1 MFSHTQLHALWQGR
15 LASLVQGQ
23 LGHIVASPQLVITAG
38 VTGAIFK
45 WLALRAKT
53 APSLLAGDYP
63 DTSACCLDR
72 NHPWIPFVALP
83 PDLGKVC
90 SHQVWMV
97 YWHFA
102 AACLL
107 HTWHWWE
114 RVEVA
119 SAAQPLDAQPC
130 PLVSLLFELR
140 SAAVPPGQLCLL
152 GNPLPA
158 IRKFLPVLAPNHA
171 NSVAESYATILE
183 SVGSELGISC
193 KFSWRVAHDVAP
205 QRTTRQTSTTVAGV
219 APMDLDGTSI
229 VPVVVRPHPSEP
241 LPSANAFDGWYS
253 DLYFALQPDPR
264 DKNLAAT
271 FGFSTDTVFSFTAPP
286 PQLLF
291 CLKDTDRSPVAFPP
305 SFQLFRCIYHA
316 VQAR

>member
-107 HTWHWWE
+107 HTWHWW
-114 RVEVA
+114 
-119 SAAQPLDAQPC
+119 
-130 PLVSLLFELR
+130 
-140 SAAVPPGQLCLL
+140 
-152 GNPLPA
+152 
-158 IRKFLPVLAPNHA
+158 
-171 NSVAESYATILE
+171 
-183 SVGSELGISC
+183 
-193 KFSWRVAHDVAP
+193 
-205 QRTTRQTSTTVAGV
+205 
-219 APMDLDGTSI
+219 
-229 VPVVVRPHPSEP
+229 
-241 LPSANAFDGWYS
+241 
-253 DLYFALQPDPR
+253 
-264 DKNLAAT
+264 
-271 FGFSTDTVFSFTAPP
+271 
-286 PQLLF
+286 
-291 CLKDTDRSPVAFPP
+291 
-305 SFQLFRCIYHA
+305 
-316 VQAR
+316 